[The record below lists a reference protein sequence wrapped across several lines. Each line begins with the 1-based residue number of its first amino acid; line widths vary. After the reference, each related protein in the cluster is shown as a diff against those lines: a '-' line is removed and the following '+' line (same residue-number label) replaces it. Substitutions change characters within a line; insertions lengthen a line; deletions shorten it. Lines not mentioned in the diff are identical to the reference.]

1 MIGWNRVTTKGAS
14 EAVKAR
20 MDAISAVDLDAEV
33 CEGEVQLEIKP
44 FESFRQ
50 INKYTKYLSTI
61 ENLRIVSESW
71 SEEEGFNIIVSV
83 QVPLALGRLLQD
95 MPEVARVH
103 INGKKSGYSGYK
115 KGYKKMVVV
124 MKTADAIPEPV
135 LV

>member
-14 EAVKAR
+14 EIVRAR
-20 MDAISAVDLDAEV
+20 LEAISAVDLDSEV
-33 CEGEVQLEIKP
+33 CEGDVQLEIKP

-61 ENLRIVSESW
+61 ENLKILSESW
-71 SEEEGFNIIVSV
+71 SEDEGFNIIISM

-103 INGKKSGYSGYK
+103 INGKKTGYSGYK
-115 KGYKKMVVV
+115 KECKKMVVE
-124 MKTADAIPEPV
+124 MKTTDAVPEPV

>member
-1 MIGWNRVTTKGAS
+1 MVGWNRVTIKGAS

-20 MDAISAVDLDAEV
+20 KEAISAVDLDAEV
-33 CEGEVQLEIKP
+33 CEGDIRLEIKP

-50 INKYTKYLSTI
+50 ISKYTKYLSTI

-71 SEEEGFNIIVSV
+71 SEDEGFNIIVSV

-103 INGKKSGYSGYK
+103 INGNKSGYSGYK
-115 KGYKKMVVV
+115 KGYKKMVVM
-124 MKTADAIPEPV
+124 MKTTEVAPEPV

>member
-1 MIGWNRVTTKGAS
+1 MIGWNRVTTKGAR

-20 MDAISAVDLDAEV
+20 KETISVVDLDSEV
-33 CEGEVQLEIKP
+33 CEGDVQLEIKP

-103 INGKKSGYSGYK
+103 IDGKKSGYSGNK
-115 KGYKKMVVV
+115 KGYEKMVVV
-124 MKTADAIPEPV
+124 MKTTDALPEPV